1 MNGLWTVE
9 FGSSAGIAG
18 AGVAVFRDGKIMG
31 GDSGYYYIGE
41 YRLDSNHI
49 VGSLNV
55 IPFAPNIQSVFGTTG
70 RTLKLKLDGSLA
82 SPTSATLQGY
92 PEDMPN
98 MKFGAKLT
106 KRC

>member
-1 MNGLWTVE
+1 MEGLWTVE

-31 GDSGYYYIGE
+31 GDSGYYYVGE
-41 YRLDSNHI
+41 YQLDGNRI

-55 IPFAPNIQSVFGTTG
+55 TPFLPNYRSVFGTVG
-70 RTLKLKLDGSLA
+70 RAFRLKLDGSLSGA
-82 SPTSATLQGY
+82 TSATLQGF

-98 MKFGAKLT
+98 MKFGARLT
-106 KRC
+106 KRY